1 MAPVPASRSKTCTP
15 RILRPE
21 AEAAPAGEPRYAIA
35 SLVSDRAHYEAML
48 ASFRAGGF
56 SDADCEY
63 LFLDNTGPL
72 QTGAYRGLNALLNA
86 AHAPIVILCH
96 QDVRLLSD
104 GRRDLDLRLSELSK
118 RDETW
123 ALAGNAGGIAPG
135 RLALR
140 ITDPHGKNQR
150 AGVLPARVT
159 SLDENFIIV
168 RRNSRLGFSRDLDGF
183 HFYGADICLH
193 AAQMGYNAYVIDFH
207 LEHLSPGKKGS
218 DFAAA
223 EVAFREKWSR
233 ALSPR
238 WIQTT
243 CSLVRLTGGTAG
255 SIISRIIA
263 APLSKI
269 ARRMPSASG
278 WTSSKVKPASAL

>member
-1 MAPVPASRSKTCTP
+1 MAPVPALHSNSCAP

-21 AEAAPAGEPRYAIA
+21 AEAAAAGEPRYAIA
-35 SLVSDRAHYEAML
+35 SLVSDRVQYEAML
-48 ASFRAGGF
+48 SSFRAGGF
-56 SDADCEY
+56 GATDCEY
-63 LFLDNTGPL
+63 LFVDNTGPL

-86 AHAPIVILCH
+86 AHAPVVILCH

-104 GRRDLDLRLSELSK
+104 GRKTLDQRLNELS
-118 RDETW
+118 RHDEFW

-150 AGVLPARVT
+150 VGTLPALVT
-159 SLDENFIIV
+159 TLDENFIVV
-168 RRNSRLGFSRDLDGF
+168 RREARIGFSTDLEGF

-193 AAQMGYNAYVIDFH
+193 AAQMGYAAYVIDFH

-218 DFAAA
+218 GFAVA
-223 EVAFREKWSR
+223 EAAFREKWSR

-238 WIQTT
+238 WVQTT
-243 CSLVRLTGGTAG
+243 CSLVRLSGGPRG
-255 SIISRIIA
+255 GYIGRIID
-263 APLSKI
+263 APLAKI
-269 ARRMPSASG
+269 ARRLPNARG
-278 WTSSKVKPASAL
+278 WSKPKAKPASAQ